1 MSKVLEEVVAW
12 LECEIE
18 DLQIYAHNYE
28 SKSNLSLTGSDFINV
43 GKHETAKEL
52 LTLIKEEW
60 EVTDG

>member
-12 LECEIE
+12 LECEVE
-18 DLQIYAHNYE
+18 YLEKYSEAFFN
-28 SKSNLSLTGSDFINV
+28 KSNLSLTGSDFINV